1 MNRIHPAD
9 NQMTVHANPL
19 YANPVHACTS
29 STSQSDTRVLPMKT
43 RVPRLKWRNN
53 SVKPAPM
60 PFTLQTSQL
69 CEEREPSPAASSS
82 WMTSLKTSVSKAK
95 RSVTRC
101 FAALVHSIAPRSRIG
116 GVIYAAFFT
125 ALVVAGI
132 CLMALA

>member
-1 MNRIHPAD
+1 MT
-9 NQMTVHANPL
+9 TVHANPLYANPL

-29 STSQSDTRVLPMKT
+29 STSQSDTKVLPMKT

-69 CEEREPSPAASSS
+69 CEEREPSPAASS

-101 FAALVHSIAPRSRIG
+101 FAALLHCIAPRSRIG
-116 GVIYAAFFT
+116 IVIYAAFFT